1 MIDRDFYSLN
11 GPFIIKEVAEA
22 INCIIVDKKYNDGII
37 INVNNNIKHA
47 NTNEIVFVL
56 IPIATINTVY
66 LSSLYT

>member
-47 NTNEIVFVL
+47 VKAV
-56 IPIATINTVY
+56 
-66 LSSLYT
+66 